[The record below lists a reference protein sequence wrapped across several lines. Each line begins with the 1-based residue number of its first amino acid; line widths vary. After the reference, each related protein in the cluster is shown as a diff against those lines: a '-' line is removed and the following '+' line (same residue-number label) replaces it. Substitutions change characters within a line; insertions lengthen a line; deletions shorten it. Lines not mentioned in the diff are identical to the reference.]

1 MNDILGPLP
10 DIPVSNGDC
19 SCTRLSIRRS
29 SGCSGIY
36 EEILDPTA
44 ADVYV
49 SIQPSLFDGEKK
61 HSFKNKYF
69 ITFYS

>member
-36 EEILDPTA
+36 EEILDPSA

-49 SIQPSLFDGEKK
+49 SIQPSLFDG
-61 HSFKNKYF
+61 KNTRLKTS
-69 ITFYS
+69 IL